1 MNQALRHKLIEV
13 TGDTLE
19 KLAFIFAFPAE
30 TPPAMDSQRSET
42 VRVNF
47 TGPVCGGV
55 ELSLPAGALP
65 ELALNMLGAEE
76 GESFD
81 TEQQHDALKEL
92 ANVICGNLLPTLAG
106 DAAEFSLCPP
116 LMVSGDSALIE
127 PKEGN
132 PTESTSEAT
141 GYLMLEAGA
150 CRVRLTWDPPAS
162 RGPEGLPAGGGHLE
176 CRGKCHDQGAGGR

>member
-1 MNQALRHKLIEV
+1 MNQELSRKLIEV

-30 TPPAMDSQRSET
+30 TPPAMNRQRSET

-47 TGPVCGGV
+47 IGPVCGGM

-81 TEQQHDALKEL
+81 PEQQHDALKEL

-116 LMVSGDSALIE
+116 LMVSA
-127 PKEGN
+127 EG
-132 PTESTSEAT
+132 PAESTSEAI

-150 CRVRLTWDPPAS
+150 CRVRLAWDPPAL
-162 RGPEGLPAGGGHLE
+162 RGPERLPTGGGH
-176 CRGKCHDQGAGGR
+176 R